1 MIRRRSALSLRT
13 RLIMYALV
21 ACAAVMGEM
30 LGVYEISAQANP
42 PEVTAEQV
50 RAWLDEFSNWGRW
63 GPNDELGTLNLIT
76 AEKRLKAASMVEDGA
91 VVSLARDVNKETAPD
106 NPQPIGHSARF
117 SGNRIGWG
125 SDSYTINYHGYSY
138 SHIDALP
145 HTGVGGRLYNGY
157 STETVGENGAEKLG
171 VQVMQ
176 HGIFTR
182 AVLIDIPRLR
192 DVQFLEPGTAIT
204 REELERWERESG
216 VEIEPGDVLLVR
228 TGRWAKRT
236 QDGPWAAGR
245 QLAGLHASTASWLRG
260 KDIAA
265 IGSDGITD
273 VLPSGVEG
281 FTHPLHQLLL
291 VGMGTPL
298 FDNLDLE
305 EVAREA
311 SARGRWSFLFSA
323 APMRIP
329 GGLGS
334 PVNPLVIF

>member
-1 MIRRRSALSLRT
+1 MIHRGSALSPPP
-13 RLIMYALV
+13 RLIRYALV
-21 ACAAVMGEM
+21 ACAMVTGEI
-30 LGVYEISAQANP
+30 LGVYAISAQTNP

-50 RAWLDEFSNWGRW
+50 QAWLDEFSNWGRW
-63 GPNDELGTLNLIT
+63 GPDDELGTLNLIT
-76 AEKRLKAASMVEDGA
+76 EDKRLDAASMVEDGT
-91 VVSLARDVNKETAPD
+91 VVSLARDVNKDTAPD
-106 NPQPIGHSARF
+106 NPQPIGHSAQF

-145 HTGVGGRLYNGY
+145 HTGVGGSLYNGY

-176 HGIFTR
+176 HGLFTR

-192 DVQFLEPGTAIT
+192 GVQFLEPGTVIT

-216 VEIEPGDVLLVR
+216 VEIKPGDVLLVR
-228 TGRWAKRT
+228 TGRWAKRA
-236 QDGPWAAGR
+236 QDGPWAAWR
-245 QLAGLHASTASWLRG
+245 QLAGLHASTAGWLRG
-260 KDIAA
+260 KDIAV

-311 SARGRWSFLFSA
+311 AARGRWSFLFSA

-334 PVNPLVIF
+334 PINPLVIF

>member
-13 RLIMYALV
+13 RSIVYALV
-21 ACAAVMGEM
+21 ACATVMGEM
-30 LGVYEISAQANP
+30 LGVYEISAQTNP

-157 STETVGENGAEKLG
+157 SLS
-171 VQVMQ
+171 
-176 HGIFTR
+176 
-182 AVLIDIPRLR
+182 LIHI
-192 DVQFLEPGTAIT
+192 
-204 REELERWERESG
+204 
-216 VEIEPGDVLLVR
+216 
-228 TGRWAKRT
+228 
-236 QDGPWAAGR
+236 
-245 QLAGLHASTASWLRG
+245 
-260 KDIAA
+260 
-265 IGSDGITD
+265 
-273 VLPSGVEG
+273 
-281 FTHPLHQLLL
+281 
-291 VGMGTPL
+291 
-298 FDNLDLE
+298 
-305 EVAREA
+305 
-311 SARGRWSFLFSA
+311 
-323 APMRIP
+323 
-329 GGLGS
+329 
-334 PVNPLVIF
+334 

>member
-1 MIRRRSALSLRT
+1 MIRRRSALSPRA

-21 ACAAVMGEM
+21 VCAMVMGEI
-30 LGVYEISAQANP
+30 LGVYEISAQTNL
-42 PEVTAEQV
+42 PEVTAEEVQ
-50 RAWLDEFSNWGRW
+50 AWLDEFSNWGRW

-76 AEKRLKAASMVEDGA
+76 TEKRLKAASMVEDGT
-91 VVSLARDVNKETAPD
+91 VVSLARDVNKDTAPD

-145 HTGVGGRLYNGY
+145 HTGVGGSLYNGY
-157 STETVGENGAEKLG
+157 CTETVGESGAEKLG

-176 HGIFTR
+176 HGLFTR

-192 DVQFLEPGTAIT
+192 DVQFLEPGTAIS

-228 TGRWAKRT
+228 TGRWAKRA

-245 QLAGLHASTASWLRG
+245 QLAGLHASTAGWLRG

-265 IGSDGITD
+265 IGSDGI
-273 VLPSGVEG
+273 LSLI
-281 FTHPLHQLLL
+281 H
-291 VGMGTPL
+291 
-298 FDNLDLE
+298 
-305 EVAREA
+305 
-311 SARGRWSFLFSA
+311 
-323 APMRIP
+323 I
-329 GGLGS
+329 
-334 PVNPLVIF
+334 

>member
-1 MIRRRSALSLRT
+1 MIRRRSALSPRA

-21 ACAAVMGEM
+21 VCAMVMGEI
-30 LGVYEISAQANP
+30 LGVYEISAQTNL
-42 PEVTAEQV
+42 PEVTAEEVQ
-50 RAWLDEFSNWGRW
+50 AWLDEFSNWGRW

-76 AEKRLKAASMVEDGA
+76 TEKRLKAASMVEDGT
-91 VVSLARDVNKETAPD
+91 VVSLARDVNKDTAPD

-145 HTGVGGRLYNGY
+145 HTGVGGSLYNGY
-157 STETVGENGAEKLG
+157 STETVGESGAEKLG

-176 HGIFTR
+176 HGLFTR

-192 DVQFLEPGTAIT
+192 DVQFLEPGTAIS

-228 TGRWAKRT
+228 TGRWAKRA

-245 QLAGLHASTASWLRG
+245 QLAGLHASTAGWLRG

-291 VGMGTPL
+291 VGMGL
-298 FDNLDLE
+298 SL
-305 EVAREA
+305 
-311 SARGRWSFLFSA
+311 
-323 APMRIP
+323 IH
-329 GGLGS
+329 
-334 PVNPLVIF
+334 I

>member
-1 MIRRRSALSLRT
+1 MIRRRSALSPRS

-21 ACAAVMGEM
+21 ACTMVMGEI
-30 LGVYEISAQANP
+30 LSVSEVSAQTNL

-50 RAWLDEFSNWGRW
+50 QAWLDEFSNWGRW

-76 AEKRLKAASMVEDGA
+76 TEKRLKAASMVEDGT
-91 VVSLARDVNKETAPD
+91 VVSLARDVNKDTASD

-145 HTGVGGRLYNGY
+145 HTGVGGSLYNGY
-157 STETVGENGAEKLG
+157 STETVGESGAEKLG

-176 HGIFTR
+176 HGLFTR

-192 DVQFLEPGTAIT
+192 GVQFLEPGTVIS

-228 TGRWAKRT
+228 TGRWAKRA

-245 QLAGLHASTASWLRG
+245 QLAGLHASTAGWLRD

-311 SARGRWSFLFSA
+311 EVRGRWIFLFSA

-334 PVNPLVIF
+334 PINPLVIF